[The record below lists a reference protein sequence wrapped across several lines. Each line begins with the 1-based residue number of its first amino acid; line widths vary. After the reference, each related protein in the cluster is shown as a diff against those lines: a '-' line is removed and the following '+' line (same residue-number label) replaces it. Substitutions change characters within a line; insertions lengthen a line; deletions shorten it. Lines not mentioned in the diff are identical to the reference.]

1 MNGQSK
7 KIFSLAEKSLKMK
20 DSHWSRP
27 LLLLVI
33 PSVTNIGKR
42 RTVWGL
48 CQTKGGASREHCRD
62 DDNGGD
68 GAELETGINEL
79 RLIYQE
85 FSNKKNNET
94 LLRIQIL
101 DGIHA
106 KHYYKL

>member
-1 MNGQSK
+1 M
-7 KIFSLAEKSLKMK
+7 
-20 DSHWSRP
+20 
-27 LLLLVI
+27 LLVI

-48 CQTKGGASREHCRD
+48 CQTKGGPSRKHCRD

-94 LLRIQIL
+94 LLRIEIL